1 MATPS
6 DAKAELAAKMAAK
19 KPTPKPTPKKT
30 PEYKGPFGKDIS
42 KVVPFSKE
50 WYKLANTKGID

>member
-1 MATPS
+1 M
-6 DAKAELAAKMAAK
+6 DAKKALVSKMAEAK
-19 KPTPKPTPKKT
+19 KPTPKPTPKN
-30 PEYKGPFGKDIS
+30 YKGPFGKDIS